1 MIRTTISLFV
11 LDFLALAGKFE
22 QLRRFMSYF
31 PFANYYIY
39 NVMFVHDAYQEV
51 RVKVGQQA

>member
-11 LDFLALAGKFE
+11 LDFLAISKNNP
-22 QLRRFMSYF
+22 QLRRIMSYF

-39 NVMFVHDAYQEV
+39 NIMFVHDCYQDI
-51 RVKVGQQA
+51 RLKIGQQA